1 VLTLVAVVVG
11 LLAGFVGARVL
22 RRPAATSGAASVGR
36 AVGGAVGSR
45 RELDL
50 PHLQRSVLSEM
61 LRHVRP
67 ERGRAAVPPE
77 FRVRLHPDDKL
88 TVDQAPGFFR
98 QGLEEAL
105 AKAGHDH
112 GWDVPARVRIEIEA
126 DAARRPGVPAV
137 DARMA
142 APVGSA
148 AAAPPAPPAPAPA
161 RAPAPEMTA
170 RLVRSDGPDHE
181 LGSVTTIG
189 RGPDRDI
196 PVDDTRVSRRHA
208 VIRRDGDRWTL
219 TDEGSSNGTR
229 RNGAWVT
236 PTSAIRLTD
245 GDEIGVGPV
254 TFTFRI
260 GAR

>member
-1 VLTLVAVVVG
+1 
-11 LLAGFVGARVL
+11 
-22 RRPAATSGAASVGR
+22 
-36 AVGGAVGSR
+36 VGGAVGSR

-77 FRVRLHPDDKL
+77 YRVRLHPADKA

-105 AKAGHDH
+105 AKAGQDH

-126 DAARRPGVPAV
+126 DPARRPGVPAV
-137 DARMA
+137 DARLA

-148 AAAPPAPPAPAPA
+148 AAGPPRAPAPPGPVPAPAPA
-161 RAPAPEMTA
+161 PEVTA
-170 RLVRSDGPDHE
+170 RLVRSDGPDHV

-196 PVDDTRVSRRHA
+196 PVDDTRVSRHHA

-229 RNGAWVT
+229 RNGTQLT
-236 PTSAIRLTD
+236 PTSPIRLSD

-254 TFTFRI
+254 TFTFRS
-260 GAR
+260 GAG